1 MSRLKS
7 STRLNPATPIKI
19 SKSASNDLITCLTPV
34 LPMNTQSPNPKPSN
48 EHKPRSQR
56 QSLSYITSPPHPGIK
71 HNVNP
76 LSNSLRNPLKRIKTS
91 NSPINL
97 PPSMIT
103 HNNSLNTMLNTP
115 PRITN

>member
-56 QSLSYITSPPHPGIK
+56 QSLNYITSPLTPE
-71 HNVNP
+71 
-76 LSNSLRNPLKRIKTS
+76 SNITLRNPLKRIKTS